1 MVTVSLNASDFI
13 NSIGINTRLPYANTD
28 YAFSQRVLD
37 GLKYLGITNV
47 RDIDVPVYPSSSQ
60 ITLAYDKLANAGVKF
75 DMQIDASSASALAS
89 ALNTVKAFAIAHPG
103 SVVALEGLNEP
114 NANTTYTDVNGQNY
128 TGLAAA
134 TTFMTD
140 FVSMIDAIKAEAN
153 SPFANVDIYG
163 QTGFGGLNDAA
174 PISAYHSYV
183 KAGGNQPYDVI
194 STFPTS
200 ANVLAR
206 NEPVVLTETGYSTA
220 TTPNPN
226 SWEGVDQATQAK
238 LTLNTIFDSARLGLD
253 RVYLYELF
261 DQADDPANTSII
273 RNFGL
278 FDETVDQDHHVTFS
292 AKQAAVA
299 VHNLTTI
306 INADSG
312 PFGLVPVAY
321 TVSGLPAEGASLT
334 INKASGWQDIV
345 LWSEPDIWNQTTDQP
360 QPLDPLVYPAHA
372 IIDFGGS
379 VVSGR
384 IYDPLLGSS
393 FIGSFENVTSVNWDI
408 TDHPVIV
415 EIAAVGG
422 TQGTVA
428 NDKLTGGAGNDVFFG
443 LAGNDTLKGA
453 DGNDQLFGGDGAD
466 TLDGGIG
473 GDAMQGGDGNDT
485 YIVDDMLDLVLESAD
500 QGTDLVKSSI
510 SFFLADDIE
519 KLTLTGTGN
528 IDGMGNTLN
537 NVIIG
542 NDGDNVLNGHAGKDT
557 LTGGAGADT
566 FILDWLETSSAGKDT
581 IKDFVS
587 GVDHI
592 ELSKLAFTALKDYGV
607 GKLSS
612 NELVYGTAATQA
624 TDYLIYNQATGAL
637 YYDADGLGGQA
648 QIQIALLSG
657 QPTLLA
663 SDIVIF

>member
-1 MVTVSLNASDFI
+1 MTASLSASDFI
-13 NSIGINTRLPYANTD
+13 DSIGINIRLPFIGFAYG
-28 YAFSQRVLD
+28 YSQRVIDALT
-37 GLKYLGITNV
+37 YLGINHV
-47 RDIDVPVYPSSSQ
+47 RDFDISVYPSTGQ
-60 ITLAYDKLANAGVKF
+60 IAQAYDKLANAGF
-75 DMQIDASSASALAS
+75 RFNMQIDASSAGALGT
-89 ALNTVKAFAIAHPG
+89 ALTAVEAFAAAHPG

-114 NANTTYTDVNGQNY
+114 NASTNYTDANGQNH
-128 TGLAAA
+128 TGQAAA
-134 TTFMTD
+134 AAFMTD
-140 FVSMIDAIKAEAN
+140 FVSMINAIKAEAN

-163 QTGFGGLNDAA
+163 QTGFGGLDDAA
-174 PISAYHSYV
+174 PISAYHSYI

-200 ANVLAR
+200 ANVIAR

-226 SWEGVDQATQAK
+226 SWEGVDQASQAK
-238 LTLNTIFDSARLGLD
+238 LTLNTLFDSARLGLD

-261 DQADDPANTSII
+261 DQVNDPANTSII
-273 RNFGL
+273 GNFGL
-278 FDETVDQDHHVTFS
+278 FDETVDQDHYVTLS

-312 PFGLVPVAY
+312 PFDLAPVSY

-334 INKASGWQDIV
+334 ITKASGWQDIV
-345 LWSEPDIWNQTTDQP
+345 LWAEPDIWDQSADQP
-360 QPLDPLVYPAHA
+360 IAVTPTSTTV
-372 IIDFGGS
+372 DFGS
-379 VVSGR
+379 NVVSVR
-384 IYDPLLGSS
+384 VYDPLQANS
-393 FIGSFENVTSVNWDI
+393 FIASYENVSSVQISI

-422 TQGTVA
+422 TQGTIA
-428 NDKLTGGAGNDVFFG
+428 NDKLAGGSGNDVFFG
-443 LAGNDTLKGA
+443 LAGKDTLKGA

-466 TLDGGIG
+466 TLDGGTG

-485 YIVDDMLDLVLESAD
+485 YIVDDVFDLVLESAD

-510 SFFLADDIE
+510 SFLLSDDIE
-519 KLTLTGTGN
+519 KLTLTGTGD
-528 IDGMGNTLN
+528 IDGTGNALN
-537 NVIIG
+537 NTMIG

-557 LTGGAGADT
+557 LTGGDGADT
-566 FILDWLETSSAGKDT
+566 FILDWLEISSAGKDT

-587 GVDHI
+587 GVDDI

-607 GKLSS
+607 GTLSV
-612 NELVYGTAATQA
+612 NELVYGATATQA
-624 TDYLIYNQATGAL
+624 TDHLIYNQGTGAL

-657 QPTLLA
+657 HPTLLA

>member
-1 MVTVSLNASDFI
+1 MTVSLNASKLID
-13 NSIGINTRLPYANTD
+13 SIGINTKLPFTSTD
-28 YAFSQRVLD
+28 YVFSQRVVDALS
-37 GLKYLGITNV
+37 YLGIYHV
-47 RDIDVPVYPSSSQ
+47 RDLDVPNYPA
-60 ITLAYDKLANAGVKF
+60 TGPTALAYDRLADAGIKF
-75 DMQIDASSASALAS
+75 DMQIQADSATALTT
-89 ALNTVKAFAIAHPG
+89 ALNNVKAFSSAHPG

-114 NANTTYTDVNGQNY
+114 NASTTYTDVNGQNY
-128 TGLAAA
+128 TGQAAA
-134 TTFMTD
+134 AAFMTD
-140 FVSMIDAIKAEAN
+140 FVSMINAIKAEAN
-153 SPFANVDIYG
+153 SPFANVDVYG
-163 QTGFGGLNDAA
+163 QTGFGGLDDAA
-174 PISAYHSYV
+174 PISVYHSYV

-200 ANVLAR
+200 ANVIAR

-261 DQADDPANTSII
+261 DQTDDPANTSII
-273 RNFGL
+273 SNFGL
-278 FDETVDQDHHVTFS
+278 FDETIDQDHFVTLS

-312 PFGLVPVAY
+312 PFSLAPVSY
-321 TVSGLPAEGASLT
+321 TVSGLPAEGAYLT

-345 LWSEPDIWNQTTDQP
+345 LWSEPDIWDQIADQP
-360 QPLDPLVYPAHA
+360 IAVTPTSTTV
-372 IIDFGGS
+372 DFGS
-379 VVSGR
+379 NVVSVR
-384 IYDPLLGSS
+384 IYDPLQANS
-393 FIGSFENVTSVNWDI
+393 FIASYENVSSVQIAI
-408 TDHPVIV
+408 TDHPIII

-422 TQGTVA
+422 TQGTIA
-428 NDKLTGGAGNDVFFG
+428 NDKLTGGSGNDVFFG
-443 LAGNDTLKGA
+443 LAGKDTLKGA
-453 DGNDQLFGGDGAD
+453 DGNDQLFGGEGAD
-466 TLDGGIG
+466 MLDGGTG

-485 YIVDDMLDLVLESAD
+485 YIVDDALDLVLESAD

-510 SFFLADDIE
+510 SFVLSDDIE
-519 KLTLTGTGN
+519 KLTLTGTGD
-528 IDGMGNTLN
+528 IDGTGNALN
-537 NVIIG
+537 NTMIG

-566 FILDWLETSSAGKDT
+566 FILDWLETSNAGKDT

-607 GKLSS
+607 GTLSS

-624 TDYLIYNQATGAL
+624 TDHLIYNQGTGAL

-657 QPTLLA
+657 HPTLLA
-663 SDIVIF
+663 GDIVII